1 MLFDMTLVKFK
12 DWCMYPAKAV
22 QKFPVWVSIAFNFS
36 DGLSYFLGK
45 IPSFLNQNSTLHIT
59 SDYLVPL
66 QILAN
71 THLESN
77 EMYKNAKILG

>member
-1 MLFDMTLVKFK
+1 MMFWKIVGNIGKLWAGVIFFLLS
-12 DWCMYPAKAV
+12 AHS
-22 QKFPVWVSIAFNFS
+22 SICHLS